1 MRERNDEEQAGQ
13 AVVQPESGERTGTAQ
28 VERSGGLGSVSMVR
42 FILFLGA
49 LGVCYIWM
57 RNSYEK
63 LWRQEQALEEQVRNL
78 RSESV
83 TLSAALMSQSKESAV
98 VELVGRQE
106 LDLVESRVPPVKIEY
121 KER

>member
-1 MRERNDEEQAGQ
+1 MSEQEVDEQRVQAEPQ
-13 AVVQPESGERTGTAQ
+13 AEGEVRKDRVR
-28 VERSGGLGSVSMVR
+28 VERAGGLGSMSMVR

-63 LWRQEQALEEQVRNL
+63 LWRREQALEEQVRNL

-98 VELVGRQE
+98 VELVARQE
-106 LDLVESRVPPVKIEY
+106 MELVESRVPPVKIEY